1 MRSSLLIF
9 VFLILLAGC
18 KKFTEAPQKKCFIPY
33 VDFVAQHV
41 NPSTLEVSFTA
52 VSSYN
57 GTIKSYKWNFG
68 DGTTFE
74 GENPPPHK
82 YPPPTTPNS
91 SSHYTVR
98 LTVANECGEA
108 YWTQD
113 ITVASCLPDTKF
125 SFRYVNDSTVE
136 FTNQTKS
143 DVNTNYTWNFGDGTT
158 GANSETTFTHV
169 YKNDQSYVVSLKA
182 TNSCGDN
189 NYIDTVS
196 VCRKPEASQTITTN
210 DCGVVN
216 INASASKNGTKYQWN
231 FGNGVI
237 LPATPSTSST
247 ISYTYPNSG
256 TYAIKL
262 TVFNAAGCDS
272 ATISNNVTVNA
283 SSLGTNSNWSYTSDD
298 FDFAFSRASIANATL
313 YKWNFGD
320 GTTSTVQNPTH
331 SYANPGNYTITLSA
345 SNSCGATYEF
355 SAPINVPYYKELN
368 NTPATGFQQVLVF
381 SPSLIYYLGTN
392 GKLYETDTS
401 GNWSTINLP
410 SGLAFN
416 SETRLY
422 KDVNNN
428 LWIYGKKEVARLNS
442 NGASWTSLFSST
454 GFGNSTTINSMAVD
468 NNNVLWAIGDGK
480 LRKGSTSISST
491 VTFSSLAYAEN
502 TGRIWLTATNT
513 NNLYYVN
520 INSTQL
526 NTVNASGIT
535 NGSDEINISSNGE
548 LYFTTGTGIVR
559 ANSSGATITV
569 YNSGNTNG
577 LINSRPS
584 TFDFDVQGNLW
595 VLLSGQLYK
604 LPIANSGNTKKYS
617 FNSDLGGLSSISV
630 LNLSSTDSDILLA
643 KTSGNAAIKIR

>member
-1 MRSSLLIF
+1 
-9 VFLILLAGC
+9 
-18 KKFTEAPQKKCFIPY
+18 
-33 VDFVAQHV
+33 
-41 NPSTLEVSFTA
+41 
-52 VSSYN
+52 
-57 GTIKSYKWNFG
+57 
-68 DGTTFE
+68 
-74 GENPPPHK
+74 
-82 YPPPTTPNS
+82 
-91 SSHYTVR
+91 
-98 LTVANECGEA
+98 
-108 YWTQD
+108 
-113 ITVASCLPDTKF
+113 
-125 SFRYVNDSTVE
+125 
-136 FTNQTKS
+136 
-143 DVNTNYTWNFGDGTT
+143 
-158 GANSETTFTHV
+158 
-169 YKNDQSYVVSLKA
+169 
-182 TNSCGDN
+182 
-189 NYIDTVS
+189 
-196 VCRKPEASQTITTN
+196 
-210 DCGVVN
+210 
-216 INASASKNGTKYQWN
+216 
-231 FGNGVI
+231 
-237 LPATPSTSST
+237 
-247 ISYTYPNSG
+247 
-256 TYAIKL
+256 
-262 TVFNAAGCDS
+262 
-272 ATISNNVTVNA
+272 
-283 SSLGTNSNWSYTSDD
+283 
-298 FDFAFSRASIANATL
+298 
-313 YKWNFGD
+313 
-320 GTTSTVQNPTH
+320 
-331 SYANPGNYTITLSA
+331 
-345 SNSCGATYEF
+345 
-355 SAPINVPYYKELN
+355 
-368 NTPATGFQQVLVF
+368 
-381 SPSLIYYLGTN
+381 
-392 GKLYETDTS
+392 
-401 GNWSTINLP
+401 
-410 SGLAFN
+410 LAFN